1 MGVATIILDVSW
13 QYRYWNKP
21 QELSSTFGRF
31 SSTLPA
37 AISMSL
43 CNTASA
49 TSVAVG
55 QINHHMYFSHVT
67 PRSVAQLGPCYLP
80 EMYSA

>member
-21 QELSSTFGRF
+21 QELSSTFDRF

-37 AISMSL
+37 TISMSL
-43 CNTASA
+43 CNTASD

-55 QINHHMYFSHVT
+55 WINHDTHFSDVT
-67 PRSVAQLGPCYLP
+67 PRSGPQMGPCYLT